1 MMGILQSTTKY
12 EYVVGTEAN
21 PMLILTTAMS
31 MQNKGV
37 VFSISNRSNRS
48 SASLIEL
55 ANNPMIHIL
64 SRHTGDVLSFGDDI
78 ELNKSVFVSSLDRKD
93 AGEPCY
99 LKFHQADKDRE
110 HPPFAIRDL
119 SMSDAASA
127 IVYKLG
133 AQFQQVC
140 AGVLITPY
148 LNIDVDSDINKFLF
162 WLSFYYQDVRVIR
175 VGGNLLGLSQPAH
188 MVAFF
193 NPRGQGL
200 DYADTL
206 SRVNGVVGF
215 GNVTSANTI
224 DEIAKWV
231 GFEAVYM
238 LTKSI
243 FHKQNTENAIVDT
256 KTLTNQAL
264 IEQQALLD
272 EMKGDKHT
280 KTIEQI
286 SSNAPDDD
294 SDLDS
299 LDDMDDEDNDN
310 FFDQHL
316 RQQFRRLACLVIL
329 IKKMV

>member
-1 MMGILQSTTKY
+1 M
-12 EYVVGTEAN
+12 E
-21 PMLILTTAMS
+21 
-31 MQNKGV
+31 NKGV

-48 SASLIEL
+48 SASLIGL
-55 ANNPMIHIL
+55 ANNPMINIL
-64 SRHTGDVLSFGDDI
+64 SRHTGDVLSFGNDI

-110 HPPFAIRDL
+110 RPPFAIRDL
-119 SMSDAASA
+119 SMSDAANA
-127 IVYKLG
+127 IIHKIG
-133 AQFQQVC
+133 EQFKQVC

-188 MVAFF
+188 MVVFF
-193 NPRGQGL
+193 NPKGQAL

-224 DEIAKWV
+224 DAIAKSV

-256 KTLTNQAL
+256 KTLTNQAQ

-280 KTIEQI
+280 KATEQI

-294 SDLDS
+294 FDLYS
-299 LDDMDDEDNDN
+299 LDDMDDESNDN
-310 FFDQHL
+310 PLSEDDSDVTPGII
-316 RQQFRRLACLVIL
+316 AKEPE
-329 IKKMV
+329 IKIGEDINVAG